1 MRRPIHRRRP
11 WSAWPLCLAL
21 SLSPTHEAAA
31 VERNALEAAIVFNVL
46 QFVEWPNEGTLADGA
61 PLTLC
66 LGADSPLFATA
77 RQLDGRPIRRLQLH
91 ILKLQ
96 GAQHQCQAIYLDSP
110 QAEQLLRSASAE
122 AVLLIGASDF
132 RPAVTPSI
140 QLVPLDGR
148 LAFDIDQRKARQ
160 AGLAI
165 SSRLLKLARTVS
177 E

>member
-1 MRRPIHRRRP
+1 M
-11 WSAWPLCLAL
+11 L
-21 SLSPTHEAAA
+21 SLLPVLEAAA

-46 QFVEWPNEGTLADGA
+46 QFVEWPNEGTLGEGA

-66 LGADSPLFATA
+66 LSADSPLFATA
-77 RQLDGRPIRRLQLH
+77 RQLDGRPVRRLQLRV
-91 ILKLQ
+91 LKLQ
-96 GAQHQCQAIYLDSP
+96 GAQHQCHAVYLDSP
-110 QAEQLLRSASAE
+110 QAEQQLRTASAD

-132 RPAVTPSI
+132 RPAVAPSI
-140 QLVPLDGR
+140 QLVPLEGR

-165 SSRLLKLARTVS
+165 SSRLLKLARMVS

>member
-1 MRRPIHRRRP
+1 MHRRRP
-11 WSAWPLCLAL
+11 WPTWSLCLAL
-21 SLSPTHEAAA
+21 ALLAMHEAAA

-46 QFVEWPNEGTLADGA
+46 QFVEWPNEATLGDGA

-66 LGADSPLFATA
+66 LSVDSPLYATA
-77 RQLDGRPIRRLQLH
+77 RQLDGRPVRRLQLRV
-91 ILKLQ
+91 LKLQ
-96 GAQHQCQAIYLDSP
+96 GAQHQCQAVYLDSP
-110 QAEQLLRSASAE
+110 QADQQLRAASAE
-122 AVLLIGASDF
+122 SVLLIGASDF

-140 QLVPLDGR
+140 QLVPVEGR